1 MISPA
6 TPLSFWR
13 WFFRGR
19 EGRAGWKKFTN
30 GWLVVHAALGAALAY
45 ALPFSLERS
54 AQTVLLP
61 LAGVFVGMTFAWVG
75 NAQAVLQSP
84 ELERVA
90 ANHPGGIENYVY
102 TFQAAIL
109 TILVTLVAW
118 GFAALG
124 LFERPCGWGCPAWGY
139 EAASA
144 TLYALAS
151 LAMRECWH
159 VMLGAQML
167 FLMQGFVKRLPP
179 PGAGGRA
186 TGAAT
191 PDQEAAPPR
200 A

>member
-1 MISPA
+1 MTSQA
-6 TPLSFWR
+6 TPLSFWQ

-19 EGRAGWKKFTN
+19 EGRAGWKKFAN
-30 GWLVVHAALGAALAY
+30 RWLLIHGALGAAIGY

-84 ELERVA
+84 ELERVS

-109 TILVTLVAW
+109 TILATLVAW

-124 LFERPCGWGCPAWGY
+124 LFEQPCGWKCPSWGY

-144 TLYALAS
+144 FLYALGS
-151 LAMRECWH
+151 LALRECWH

-167 FLMQGFVKRLPP
+167 FLMQGFVKKLPP
-179 PGAGGRA
+179 PGGRRAGAPIG
-186 TGAAT
+186 
-191 PDQEAAPPR
+191 DEEEAAPPR
-200 A
+200 GA